1 MGISARTLLVTAGLA
16 AVSLG
21 GVANADTVVAL
32 TTDNRLLSFDHA
44 NALTLFTNVQVT
56 GLAPNESLLGI
67 DFRPQTGEVFGVSS
81 ASVIYRLNFMTGAA
95 SPVAGAF
102 ATPFSAGVEYSI
114 DFNPT
119 VDRIRVVSTD
129 SGNRR
134 LNPITGAAVLPVDT
148 ALSYVDGSGP
158 VRAAGVAYTNS
169 VASAPLGSTR
179 QYIVDSARN
188 LLVETGSQA
197 GGNPSFN
204 GGVVTPIGP
213 LNIDINDMT
222 GFDISGFTGVALLSV
237 NDAGFRGSVTELRL
251 LNLADGSSSSLGPIG
266 GGTVR
271 DITLIPAPGAVAMIG
286 AAGLVG
292 LRRRRSN

>member
-56 GLAPNESLLGI
+56 GLAPNESLLSI

-81 ASVIYRLNFMTGAA
+81 ASTIYRLNFMTGAA
-95 SPVAGAF
+95 TPIAGAF
-102 ATPFSAGVEYSI
+102 TPAFSSGVDYSI

-134 LNPITGAAVLPVDT
+134 LNPITGGAVATDT
-148 ALSYVDGSGP
+148 ALSYGDGSGP

-179 QYIVDSARN
+179 QYILDSARD

-204 GGVVTPIGP
+204 GGVVTAVGS
-213 LNIDINDMT
+213 LGIDINDMT
-222 GFDISGFTGVALLSV
+222 GFDISGVTGVALISV

-251 LNLADGSSSSLGPIG
+251 LNLATGGSDSLGPIG